1 MSGVKWLGPSSI
13 DGSGSGSVIKIER
26 RGARK
31 NLSI

>member
-1 MSGVKWLGPSSI
+1 MVGPSSI
-13 DGSGSGSVIKIER
+13 DCSGSGSGSVIKIER